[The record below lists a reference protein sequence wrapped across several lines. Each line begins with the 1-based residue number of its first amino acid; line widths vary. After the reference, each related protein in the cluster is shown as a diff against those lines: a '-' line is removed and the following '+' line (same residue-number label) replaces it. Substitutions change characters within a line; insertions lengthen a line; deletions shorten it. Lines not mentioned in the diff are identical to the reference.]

1 VTDLFDEVDE
11 QLRSDWYST
20 RMRQAVPW
28 MMGAIAAILLVYLG
42 YWGFKAYQD
51 RNLAKATSEYQT
63 GVDALAQNDP
73 AGAYAHF
80 DAAVKAGAPA
90 YKSLALMQQ
99 ASLRLA
105 AGKPDEAARLDD
117 AAAAAAPNLI
127 FGDLARLKAAQAL
140 LDSAPYP
147 QLQSR
152 LEPLTQHNHPYWVYA
167 REALAMAKLL
177 AGKTDEAKGD
187 FQRLAITLG
196 VTDDMR
202 QRAQTAEELID
213 SGEAPI
219 AIAAAKI
226 AATLPPPPPSNAVAA
241 QPQADGQEAPSQSPA
256 GAAQ

>member
-1 VTDLFDEVDE
+1 
-11 QLRSDWYST
+11 
-20 RMRQAVPW
+20 
-28 MMGAIAAILLVYLG
+28 
-42 YWGFKAYQD
+42 
-51 RNLAKATSEYQT
+51 
-63 GVDALAQNDP
+63 
-73 AGAYAHF
+73 
-80 DAAVKAGAPA
+80 
-90 YKSLALMQQ
+90 
-99 ASLRLA
+99 
-105 AGKPDEAARLDD
+105 
-117 AAAAAAPNLI
+117 
-127 FGDLARLKAAQAL
+127 
-140 LDSAPYP
+140 
-147 QLQSR
+147 
-152 LEPLTQHNHPYWVYA
+152 
-167 REALAMAKLL
+167 MAKLL